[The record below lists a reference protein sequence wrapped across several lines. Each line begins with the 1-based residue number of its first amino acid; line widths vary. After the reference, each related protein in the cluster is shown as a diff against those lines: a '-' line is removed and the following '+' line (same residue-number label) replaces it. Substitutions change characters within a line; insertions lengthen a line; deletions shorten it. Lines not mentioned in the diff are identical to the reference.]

1 MDIETLVIAHRG
13 ASGYLPEH
21 TREAKVLAYGQRA
34 DYLEQDVVATRD
46 GHLVVLHDIHLD
58 EVTDVAVRYPERA
71 RADGRHY
78 VIDFDLVELQDLRIV
93 ERRRSG
99 SSHPQ
104 RSARFADDR
113 VAFRVVTLE
122 DELRL
127 IGALNRT
134 SGRDVGIYPEIK
146 HPEWHHRHGFDLADA
161 LLKVLGQHGYC
172 GPEHAAFVQCFD
184 ADELRRCR
192 EELGTRLKLVRLV
205 HATEVTT
212 AELLDRTAEF
222 ADVLAPHYL
231 QLLASSGETP
241 SGAAAPSGSTSY
253 QPAPLVELARDRG
266 LGLHTYTLRLDD
278 PAGRPGFEA
287 LLEALYAQIRVDG
300 LFCDHPDAAV
310 RVRDRLQRI

>member
-58 EVTDVAVRYPERA
+58 DVTDVAARYPERA

-93 ERRRSG
+93 ERRRPGNSR
-99 SSHPQ
+99 PQ
-104 RSARFADDR
+104 RSARFSDDG
-113 VAFRVVTLE
+113 VVFRIVTLE
-122 DELRL
+122 DELSL
-127 IGALNRT
+127 IRALNRT

-146 HPEWHHRHGFDLADA
+146 HPEWHRRHGFDLAEA
-161 LLKVLGQHGYC
+161 LLKVLDQHGYSE
-172 GPEHAAFVQCFD
+172 PEHAAFVQCFD

-192 EELGTRLKLVRLV
+192 EELGTRLKLVSLV
-205 HATEVTT
+205 HGTEVPT
-212 AELLDRTAEF
+212 AESLGRTAEF

-231 QLLASSGETP
+231 QLLAP
-241 SGAAAPSGSTSY
+241 SGAAAPAGSMPY
-253 QPAPLVELARDRG
+253 RPAPLVAMARDLG

-278 PAGRPGFEA
+278 PAGGQGFDA
-287 LLEALYAQIRVDG
+287 LLEALYVDIRVDG
-300 LFCDHPDAAV
+300 LFCDHPDAAL
-310 RVRDRLQRI
+310 RVRDRLRQI